1 MVVVICGLA
10 AIILT
15 VFVTAYE
22 KDIYSRNQDISNLLA
37 GETEV
42 FMDGAYS
49 LNETLAEN
57 PDILTMETDIQTPIL
72 AGCVGNNSYLEQIYI
87 QGTDGMQ
94 TGRSAGELADRS
106 TRWWF
111 VQAMSEKKPFISK
124 SYYSVATGMPCASIF
139 FPMYRGEELV
149 GIYAADLK
157 LDFLQKLI
165 GEYSHEEDG
174 RISFVIDGE
183 GAVVAHPDILQI
195 EEQYNYRDMV
205 KTVPV
210 KDEVGRTQKDADGAI
225 ITQQLPL
232 EVSEDFKQ
240 IIAKVMEG
248 GSGSRKISYDGE
260 LYYASYTSIPLKG
273 ESDSWSLITLH
284 KKSAAMATVNSMLRA
299 AGVILAVGMGIAL
312 LMMVFL
318 ARRLTRPLVSITEL
332 IKETAEGDFSIR
344 AEEGSGSEIGL
355 LAGSFN
361 IMADK
366 ISNILG
372 RIMDSAGEL
381 ARCSG
386 SLKKI
391 EANLGNIGT
400 ALNEI
405 AEGTVEQAGDLDSV
419 VEQMAHMED
428 NFKEL
433 KEKSGVLLGEATSAM
448 RSGQEGEGSI
458 LELRQQNQSVARNV
472 NLSCERIKRLEG
484 HSEKISDIVSV
495 IGNISSETELLS
507 LNASIEA
514 ARAGEAGRGFAVV
527 AESIGRLAA
536 DSTQATGNIEEI
548 IAELC
553 RDIKETVSD
562 IEDVKSSME
571 AQMEAAQKVEEIFGS
586 YKELAG
592 QTGSSAD
599 AIDGLIVKMYEIDH
613 SIIRAVQRIQDVSK
627 KTEGL
632 SGEVIGSLGE
642 ELKDIQSE
650 VGSLAEISRELETE
664 MKKFKINGRL

>member
-1 MVVVICGLA
+1 
-10 AIILT
+10 
-15 VFVTAYE
+15 
-22 KDIYSRNQDISNLLA
+22 
-37 GETEV
+37 
-42 FMDGAYS
+42 
-49 LNETLAEN
+49 
-57 PDILTMETDIQTPIL
+57 
-72 AGCVGNNSYLEQIYI
+72 
-87 QGTDGMQ
+87 
-94 TGRSAGELADRS
+94 
-106 TRWWF
+106 
-111 VQAMSEKKPFISK
+111 MSEKKPFISK

-139 FPMYRGEELV
+139 FPMYQGEELV

-157 LDFLQKLI
+157 LDFLQNLI
-165 GEYSHEEDG
+165 GEYSREENS

-183 GAVVAHPDILQI
+183 GAVVAHPDIQQI
-195 EEQYNYRDMV
+195 EEQYNYQEMV

-210 KDEVGRTQKDADGAI
+210 KDEAGRIRKDAEGNI

-232 EVSEDFKQ
+232 EVSKDFKEM
-240 IIAKVMEG
+240 IGKVMEG
-248 GSGSRKISYDGE
+248 ESGSGKISYEGE
-260 LYYASYTSIPLKG
+260 PYYASYTSIPLKG
-273 ESDSWSLITLH
+273 QSDSWSLITLH
-284 KKSAAMATVNSMLRA
+284 KKSAAMAAVYRMLRA
-299 AGVILAVGMGIAL
+299 AAVILAAGMGIAL
-312 LMMVFL
+312 LMMIFL
-318 ARRLTRPLVSITEL
+318 ARRLTKPLISITGL
-332 IKETAEGDFSIR
+332 IKETAEGDFSVR
-344 AEEGSGSEIGL
+344 ADEGSGSEIGL

-386 SLKKI
+386 SLQKI
-391 EANLGNIGT
+391 ETNLGNIGT

-405 AEGTVEQAGDLDSV
+405 AEGTVEQAGDLGSV

-433 KEKSGVLLGEATSAM
+433 KDKSGNLLDEARSAM

-458 LELRQQNQSVARNV
+458 QELRQQNQSVARNV
-472 NLSCERIKRLEG
+472 DLSCERIKRLEA

-527 AESIGRLAA
+527 AESVGRLAS
-536 DSTQATGNIEEI
+536 DSMAAAGSIEKI

-562 IEDVKSSME
+562 IEEVKNSME
-571 AQMEAAQKVEEIFGS
+571 TQMEAARKVEEIFDR

-592 QTGSSAD
+592 QTGSSANT
-599 AIDGLIVKMYEIDH
+599 IDGLIVKMYEIDH
-613 SIIRAVQRIQDVSK
+613 SIIRAVQRIQDVSR

-632 SGEVIGSLGE
+632 SGKVIGSLGE
-642 ELKDIQSE
+642 ELRDIQSE
-650 VGSLAEISRELETE
+650 VSSLGEISRELEGE
-664 MKKFKINGRL
+664 MKKFKINGR